1 MSRETAFATKLPT
14 DLKETLDEVCERL
27 GLRKSFVV
35 EQALREKL
43 EDLLDSED
51 LRAAIKEASGFHSW
65 ESIKKSLKIVE

>member
-14 DLKETLDEVCERL
+14 DLKDTLDEVCERL
-27 GLRKSFVV
+27 GLRKNFVV

-51 LRAAIKEASGFHSW
+51 LRLAIKEASGFHSW
-65 ESIKKSLKIVE
+65 ESIKKSLKIDE